1 MGCSE
6 KITRMLNR
14 EQQHVYITK
23 GGQQQSKNKTGK
35 QTSEEDEGVVC
46 FFFASKADSSSGWGA
61 IIMSKVF
68 YASDTLSD
76 NIGLLLGKK
85 RTREMKEKRIVRY
98 E

>member
-1 MGCSE
+1 
-6 KITRMLNR
+6 
-14 EQQHVYITK
+14 
-23 GGQQQSKNKTGK
+23 
-35 QTSEEDEGVVC
+35 
-46 FFFASKADSSSGWGA
+46 
-61 IIMSKVF
+61 MSKVF